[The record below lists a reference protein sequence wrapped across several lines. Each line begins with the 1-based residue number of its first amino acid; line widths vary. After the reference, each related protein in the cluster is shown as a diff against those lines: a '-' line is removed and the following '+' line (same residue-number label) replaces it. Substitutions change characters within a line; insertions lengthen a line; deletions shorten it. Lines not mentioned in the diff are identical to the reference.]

1 MSDSKSPSEKEKSPL
16 ASDEQIIPADF
27 AIQKGPSTGDDQSEN
42 EMNDRDSADAG
53 KGRIAALEAQL
64 VETTAELNKFRDLAL
79 RSSADLDNYRKRMSK
94 EREEAIRFANSGLL
108 EKLIPVLDNF
118 EFGLQ
123 AARGASS
130 ADSILDGMKMV
141 QKQFQDFLS
150 SAGIEVIDATGQK
163 FDPQLHEAISQEEN
177 DKIPEGV
184 VLRQLRKG
192 YKLRDRL
199 IRPANVVVSKGVPV
213 EASTGPRET

>member
-1 MSDSKSPSEKEKSPL
+1 MSDSNNPSEKEKTIST
-16 ASDEQIIPADF
+16 SDEPGKPMKLAT
-27 AIQKGPSTGDDQSEN
+27 QKGKSAGEGESEN
-42 EMNDRDSADAG
+42 GTKGQGAAG
-53 KGRIAALEAQL
+53 DEIDRIAALEARL
-64 VETTAELNKFRDLAL
+64 AEVTTELNKFRDLAL

-108 EKLIPVLDNF
+108 ERLIPVLDNF

-123 AARGASS
+123 AARNASS
-130 ADSILDGMKMV
+130 AESILDGMTMV

-150 SAGIEVIDATGQK
+150 SAGIEVIDATGK
-163 FDPQLHEAISQEEN
+163 HFDPQLHEAISQEEN
-177 DKIPEGV
+177 DKVPEGM

-199 IRPANVVVSKGVPV
+199 IRPANVVVSKGAPV
-213 EASTGPRET
+213 GASTGPTET